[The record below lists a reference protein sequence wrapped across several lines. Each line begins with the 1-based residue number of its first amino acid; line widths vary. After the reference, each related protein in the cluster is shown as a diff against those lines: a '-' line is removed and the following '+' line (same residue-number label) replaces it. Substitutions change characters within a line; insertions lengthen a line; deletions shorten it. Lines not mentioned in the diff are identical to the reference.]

1 MTIDPHSVAGKRLEI
16 AHQTQVLVVGAGPAG
31 IAAARRA
38 HAGGAQVMLVDENP
52 VPFEV
57 MSESVPQIWGGRM
70 GAEIRNRNAMMERM
84 LEARPDLA
92 DLFEKGVDV
101 RLGTA
106 CWGLFANQPNLGW
119 MPGLVAG
126 LIDDDQGSHLVRAEQ
141 VIVAA
146 GRRDMGLAF
155 PGWDLPGV
163 LGASAAVVLAGFYGA
178 FEGRRAVMLGS
189 GSEALL
195 AAQDLIAAGVEI
207 AAVVEQA
214 ATPLDPAL
222 AAELQARGVEVLCSN
237 APRGILSDAAGV
249 TGLTLR
255 DRQIACDCVLLGV
268 GAVPMI
274 DLIQAAGARCAFDN
288 DRSGFVP
295 VLDAAMQ
302 STLQGIRAA
311 GDCAGIWAAKSA
323 DESIARA
330 EGETAAAAA
339 LAALGLGL
347 GLGAADASPAAL
359 SGPRVAPDLGQYR
372 KDWVRASVVEAIAEM
387 PVCQCE
393 EVTAREILEVR
404 PPRYLKTPPIANE
417 TRSLVQILGDGPP
430 DPDQVKRLT
439 RAGMGPCQGR
449 RCREQIQALLALQ
462 EDLALGAVP
471 LAGYRSP
478 VRPMTLAEATAPEDP
493 AIAEVWDSWFGMPR
507 QWVPFWDVEPQYT
520 VAALATEKEHV
531 SE

>member
-1 MTIDPHSVAGKRLEI
+1 MTIDPRSVTGKRLEI
-16 AHQTQVLVVGAGPAG
+16 AHHIQVLVIGAGPAG
-31 IAAARRA
+31 ISAARRA
-38 HAGGAQVMLVDENP
+38 HQGGADVMLVDENP
-52 VPFEV
+52 VPFDV
-57 MSESVPQIWGGRM
+57 MGESVPQIWGGRM
-70 GAEIRNRNAMMERM
+70 GGQVRNRNAMTERM
-84 LEARPDLA
+84 LEARPDLVE
-92 DLFEKGVDV
+92 LFELGVDV

-106 CWGLFANQPNLGW
+106 CWGLFSNQPNLGW

-126 LIDDDQGSHLVRAEQ
+126 LIDDEQGSYHVRADQ
-141 VIVAA
+141 IIVAT

-163 LGASAAVVLAGFYGA
+163 LGASAAATLAGLYGA
-178 FEGRRAVMLGS
+178 FDGKRAVILGS
-189 GSEALL
+189 GPEALL
-195 AAQDLIAAGVEI
+195 AAQDLMAAGVQI
-207 AAVVEQA
+207 TAVVEQA
-214 ATPLDPAL
+214 ASPLAPQL
-222 AAELQARGVEVLCSN
+222 AAGLQAHGVEIICGQ
-237 APRGILSDAAGV
+237 APRGVNSDAGGV
-249 TGLTLR
+249 TGLILR
-255 DRQIACDCVLLGV
+255 DRQIDCDSVLLGV

-274 DLIQAAGARCAFDN
+274 DLLQAAGARCGFDN

-295 VLDAAMQ
+295 TLDKGLQ
-302 STLQGIRAA
+302 TTLAGIRAA

-323 DESIARA
+323 DPALARS
-330 EGETAAAAA
+330 EGEAAANAA
-339 LAALGLGL
+339 LAAIGLSKH
-347 GLGAADASPAAL
+347 APADLATP
-359 SGPRVAPDLGQYR
+359 PHAPDMGRYR
-372 KDWVRASVVEAIAEM
+372 KDWVRATVVEALAEM

-404 PPRYLKTPPIANE
+404 PPRYLKMPPVANE
-417 TRSLVQILGDGPP
+417 TRSLTQILGDGPP

-478 VRPMTLAEATAPEDP
+478 VRPMTLTAATAPEDP
-493 AIAEVWDSWFGMPR
+493 AIAEIWDSWFGMPR
-507 QWVPFWDVEPQYT
+507 QWVPFWDVEPKYT